1 MFGLIL
7 VPLVDHFDSD
17 RGTVSWVGSLLCG
30 VYMLVGPIVG
40 GLVNKFGCR
49 YLLTCVN
56 TRTEYGV
63 IIGPVTFY

>member
-7 VPLVDHFDSD
+7 VPLVEHFDSD
-17 RGTVSWVGSLLCG
+17 RAAVSWVGSLLCG

-49 YLLTCVN
+49 
-56 TRTEYGV
+56 
-63 IIGPVTFY
+63 